1 MKNQI
6 CCLPQRVLKK
16 INPCFFLECRREPKS
31 CQMVEDTMS
40 GSFRLD
46 SFTRS
51 LVIWEVV
58 DVPEKSSG
66 SLSFLLTTGDLPV
79 RVIVNDDYYFLIE
92 KDQTIAKTFTVLY
105 KVVVEYTG
113 LDFNNKT
120 ELAAISTV
128 SSGEYCIAY
137 HYSVDC

>member
-1 MKNQI
+1 
-6 CCLPQRVLKK
+6 
-16 INPCFFLECRREPKS
+16 
-31 CQMVEDTMS
+31 MVEDTMS